1 MLTSIRAT
9 SEERHRPLP
18 GDDLIPGAGSL
29 TNAVTIDR
37 PPADVWPW
45 LAQMGAERAGWYS
58 YDRIDNGGR
67 PSAWNIRPELQ
78 APATGDVFPALPGR
92 RDGFRLVAQE
102 PSRSLVLAWPTP
114 EGGQAVTWSF
124 VLEPLDRSRTR
135 LLVRARGGAGYRF
148 HGLPPWLSQAVVRPV
163 HFIMERKQLLGIVR
177 RAERVPT
184 TGEAL
189 LNRFVPQYD
198 IVERHRIRVA
208 APPDVTFAAMCA
220 VDFEQSPLIRAIVR
234 GREWMMGSRPDD
246 DRSRPRGLLA
256 ETQAMG
262 WGVLAEDPDRV
273 IVMGAVTKP
282 WEPNVTFRALPPDA
296 FARFD
301 EPGFVKIAW
310 TLEADPDDS
319 GSVARTE
326 TRAVATD
333 AVSRATFRRYWRRV
347 WPGIVLIRRIVLRTM
362 KRDAERQAA
371 RSRSSR
377 R

>member
-1 MLTSIRAT
+1 
-9 SEERHRPLP
+9 
-18 GDDLIPGAGSL
+18 
-29 TNAVTIDR
+29 
-37 PPADVWPW
+37 
-45 LAQMGAERAGWYS
+45 
-58 YDRIDNGGR
+58 
-67 PSAWNIRPELQ
+67 
-78 APATGDVFPALPGR
+78 
-92 RDGFRLVAQE
+92 
-102 PSRSLVLAWPTP
+102 
-114 EGGQAVTWSF
+114 
-124 VLEPLDRSRTR
+124 
-135 LLVRARGGAGYRF
+135 
-148 HGLPPWLSQAVVRPV
+148 
-163 HFIMERKQLLGIVR
+163 
-177 RAERVPT
+177 
-184 TGEAL
+184 
-189 LNRFVPQYD
+189 
-198 IVERHRIRVA
+198 
-208 APPDVTFAAMCA
+208 VTFAAMCA